1 MLYTACMIKYFA
13 VAILVAAS
21 VLIPASAFAGYG
33 GYSYPAYQYGQYGYP
48 SYGYPSY
55 GYPYGFRD
63 DLGLLVNS
71 HVQMIN
77 HYVAQFPRYYPNYPI
92 QPCWYGGCYW
102 AQW

>member
-1 MLYTACMIKYFA
+1 MIKYFA

-71 HVQMIN
+71 HVQIIN